1 MKKKQA
7 KFFFIL
13 LALGYGGCLYFFY
26 LKYVP
31 LVKPFQILLTPFLL
45 AVFILTAINVER
57 GTLFFIFS
65 FPLINSLPYFF
76 GIFEHIPHAPTA
88 LVLFLFYFF
97 GWIVHNISS
106 KSDFY
111 FNHPIFKPIILFSIM
126 IFLSGIITFLRYA
139 NFFPFLA
146 DSIYEIITNV
156 HGVTAGG
163 AIMSCLFFALNYLS
177 GFTFFFIL
185 LNTIKSKK
193 YIQKVVIVLLTSTA
207 LSLGVGFY
215 QHFKDPSFGNTP
227 MRVNESIINST
238 FKDPLSF
245 GAYLS
250 AVIALILSTVFAFK
264 GVFRILSFLLFI
276 SALFILPQTGSKS
289 GLIGMAISLLFFLI
303 FFSIMIFNWARLKAI
318 SLKKIFVFSAL
329 SLFTVAIIFSVLF
342 LSKESESFKRLTV
355 LNYQQGGLQEA
366 IKMRYNQWLM
376 ATYMLKDYPLTGVG
390 IGAYIIEL
398 PNYGQIYK
406 GSFREWTDSAENY
419 FLQVGSELGLLSL
432 FFSVWI
438 FWEILKQIKKSW
450 EHYPFHNKG
459 KYIQIGVSSGIIS
472 FLLNFLVHT
481 YIGSYEIKYTFWLLV
496 ALIFCL
502 NGRRSFE
509 ESSIGYK
516 NLLFRAT
523 RPSLPLG
530 SESIPP
536 FPKK

>member
-1 MKKKQA
+1 MKKKQV

-13 LALGYGGCLYFFY
+13 LALGYSGCLYFFY

-45 AVFILTAINVER
+45 GVFILTAISVDR

-106 KSDFY
+106 KSDLY
-111 FNHPIFKPIILFSIM
+111 FNHPIFKPIILFSVM

-163 AIMSCLFFALNYLS
+163 AIMSSLFFALNYVS
-177 GFTFFFIL
+177 GFAFFFIL
-185 LNTIKSKK
+185 LNTIKSIK
-193 YIQKVVIVLLTSTA
+193 YIRKVVIVLLISTA

-215 QHFKDPSFGNTP
+215 QEFIDPGFGNTP
-227 MRVNESIINST
+227 LRVNQSIINST

-250 AVIALILSTVFAFK
+250 AVIALVLSAVFAFK
-264 GVFRILSFLLFI
+264 GVFRILSFLVFL
-276 SALFILPQTGSKS
+276 SALFILPRTGSKS
-289 GLIGMAISLLFFLI
+289 GFVGMAISLLFFLI
-303 FFSIMIFNWARLKAI
+303 FFSLMVFNRAKLRAI
-318 SLKKIFVFSAL
+318 SLKKIVVFSTL
-329 SLFTVAIIFSVLF
+329 SLFVAAIIFSALF
-342 LSKESESFKRLTV
+342 LSRESESFKRLTV
-355 LNYQQGGLQEA
+355 LNYQQGGLRET
-366 IKMRYNQWLM
+366 IKVRYDQWLM
-376 ATYMLKDYPLTGVG
+376 AAYMLKDYPLTGVG

-398 PNYGQIYK
+398 PNYWQIHK
-406 GSFREWTDSAENY
+406 GSLREWTDSAENY

-432 FFSVWI
+432 FFSFWI
-438 FWEILKQIKKSW
+438 FWK
-450 EHYPFHNKG
+450 F
-459 KYIQIGVSSGIIS
+459 
-472 FLLNFLVHT
+472 
-481 YIGSYEIKYTFWLLV
+481 
-496 ALIFCL
+496 
-502 NGRRSFE
+502 
-509 ESSIGYK
+509 
-516 NLLFRAT
+516 
-523 RPSLPLG
+523 
-530 SESIPP
+530 
-536 FPKK
+536 